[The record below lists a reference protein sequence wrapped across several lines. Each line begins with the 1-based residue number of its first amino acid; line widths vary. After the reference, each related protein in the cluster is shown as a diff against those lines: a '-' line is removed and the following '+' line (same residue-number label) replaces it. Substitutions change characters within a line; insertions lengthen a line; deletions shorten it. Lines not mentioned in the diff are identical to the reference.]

1 MQLIWAW
8 TLKRATGTGT
18 VAAGAAL
25 LLWAIHGVFG
35 GASFERLMVAP
46 LALALAV
53 AAFCGLSILVMTLI
67 DVRNHRRGQ
76 RVRAVRTFDV
86 AFGILLAAPS
96 LVELRSLIEG
106 W

>member
-1 MQLIWAW
+1 MSFLSFW
-8 TLKRATGTGT
+8 TIKRATGSGA

-25 LLWAIHGVFG
+25 LLLAVYAIFEGGVSEKI
-35 GASFERLMVAP
+35 AVIP
-46 LALALAV
+46 LGLALAV
-53 AAFCGLSILVMTLI
+53 TAFCGLSILVMTLI

-86 AFGILLAAPS
+86 AFGLLLAMPS
-96 LVELRSLIEG
+96 IVELRSLVEM

>member
-1 MQLIWAW
+1 MDLISSW
-8 TLKRATGTGT
+8 TIRRATGSGT

-25 LLWAIHGVFG
+25 VLWAIYMITEGARFEKVAAVTLGV
-35 GASFERLMVAP
+35 
-46 LALALAV
+46 ALAV
-53 AAFCGLSILVMTLI
+53 TAFCGLSILVMTLI

-86 AFGILLAAPS
+86 AFGLLLAVPT
-96 LVELRSLIEG
+96 LVELRTLVEI